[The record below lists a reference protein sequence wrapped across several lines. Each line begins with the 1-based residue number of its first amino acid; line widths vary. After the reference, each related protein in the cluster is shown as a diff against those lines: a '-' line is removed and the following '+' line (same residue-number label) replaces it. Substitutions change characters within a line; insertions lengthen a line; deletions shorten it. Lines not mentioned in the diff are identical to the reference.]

1 MLLFSIKYCTSG
13 EGFHLVPVKN
23 PLKGPAILKGP
34 RRLTGPLGSLLAL
47 WEPLGSL
54 IGPARSVVKGT
65 VCPWPRRGAWGLWTA
80 SLVAINTSSS
90 SCWKKHVYLRHQI
103 PHEEERFYFVYQKQQ
118 FVLPGNTWFPNP
130 SQQLTLKRR
139 RLTSKSFIFWK
150 KIIQTTATSH
160 SKLPWYMVSLVVL
173 SVDVYSDDFGRP
185 GRVLG

>member
-1 MLLFSIKYCTSG
+1 M
-13 EGFHLVPVKN
+13 KN

-90 SCWKKHVYLRHQI
+90 SCWNNMLISGFKNLMKVRQK
-103 PHEEERFYFVYQKQQ
+103 RFYLVYQKQQ
-118 FVLPGNTWFPNP
+118 LFLPGNTWFPNP

-150 KIIQTTATSH
+150 KTIQTTATSH
-160 SKLPWYMVSLVVL
+160 SKLPWYMVSRVVL
-173 SVDVYSDDFGRP
+173 SSDVYSDDFGRP
-185 GRVLG
+185 GRVLGAHSTTRWVLK